1 MEYLR
6 ETGIT
11 FNKGEQLTAR
21 KLQIMNDK
29 INELVKTANNFLCG
43 LCDINVELNDFDRV
57 FTLPEAIGIVSQTR
71 RMKGMKVRFL
81 ASNDCYVEYSYI
93 GSTLEDSD
101 WYNLENWSIF
111 EDPVIDG
118 GEF

>member
-21 KLQIMNDK
+21 KLQIMNEK
-29 INELVKTANNFLCG
+29 INELIKNVNNLLKG
-43 LCDINVELNDFDRV
+43 QCDINVELNDYTRIL
-57 FTLPEAIGIVSQTR
+57 TLSEAIEIVSQTR
-71 RMKGMKVRFL
+71 RCMGMKIRFL
-81 ASNDCYVEYSYI
+81 AQNECYVEYSYI
-93 GSTLEDSD
+93 GQTLGDLD
-101 WYNLENWSIF
+101 WNNLENWSML
-111 EDPVIDG
+111 EDPIIDG